1 MTVKNLSALGLLTL
15 FLGCGNPGSPSNL
28 GDSQLERTGLEGVA
42 RRGPIQ
48 PICRVDQSCDAP
60 FSARFEVRQGER
72 LVATFQSD
80 SAGRFRTYLTPGT
93 YLVAPDASAP
103 VLSPLSQT
111 RSVTVGAHGLTHVE
125 LDFDTGIR

>member
-1 MTVKNLSALGLLTL
+1 MTTRHLTALGLLAL
-15 FLGCGNPGSPSNL
+15 GLGCGTAESPSNL
-28 GDSQLERTGLEGVA
+28 GDSQLQHTGLEGVA

-48 PICRVDQSCDAP
+48 PVCRVEQPCVAP
-60 FSARFEVRQGER
+60 FSARFQVRQGER

-80 SAGRFRTYLTPGT
+80 SAGRFRTSLTPGT

-111 RSVTVGAHGLTHVE
+111 RAVTVGAHGLTHVE

>member
-1 MTVKNLSALGLLTL
+1 MTTRHLTALGLLAL
-15 FLGCGNPGSPSNL
+15 GLGCGTAESPSNL
-28 GDSQLERTGLEGVA
+28 GDSQLQHTGLEGVA

-48 PICRVDQSCDAP
+48 PVCRVDQPCDAP
-60 FSARFEVRQGER
+60 FSARFQVRQGER

-80 SAGRFRTYLTPGT
+80 SAGRFRTYLKPGT

-111 RSVTVGAHGLTHVE
+111 RAVTVGAHGLTHVE

>member
-1 MTVKNLSALGLLTL
+1 MTIRHLTALGLLAL
-15 FLGCGNPGSPSNL
+15 GLGCGTAESPSNL
-28 GDSQLERTGLEGVA
+28 GDSQLQHTGLEGVA

-48 PICRVDQSCDAP
+48 PVCRVDQSCDAP

-80 SAGRFRTYLTPGT
+80 SAGRFRTFLTPGR

-111 RSVTVGAHGLTHVE
+111 RAVTVGAHGLTHVE

>member
-1 MTVKNLSALGLLTL
+1 MTTRHLTALGLLAL
-15 FLGCGNPGSPSNL
+15 GLGCGTAESPSNL
-28 GDSQLERTGLEGVA
+28 GDSQLQHTGLEGVA

-48 PICRVDQSCDAP
+48 PVCRVDQPCDAP
-60 FSARFEVRQGER
+60 FSARFQVRQGER

-80 SAGRFRTYLTPGT
+80 SAGRFRTSLTPGR

-111 RSVTVGAHGLTHVE
+111 RAVTVGAHGLTHVD